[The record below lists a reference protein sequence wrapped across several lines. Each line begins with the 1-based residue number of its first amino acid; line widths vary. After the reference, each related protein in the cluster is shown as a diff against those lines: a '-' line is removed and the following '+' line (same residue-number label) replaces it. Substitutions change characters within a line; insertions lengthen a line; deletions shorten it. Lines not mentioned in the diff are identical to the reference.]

1 MNYSLSLVFRVYSL
15 LRPAPTPV
23 GRLRVRLRV
32 GQGIEGPGDADAGNI
47 SAAHAI
53 RHQAP
58 LLSCIETTCHGG
70 YKVRSWLATLCE
82 MCGVLAFGSEV
93 PRTRRTRRNAE
104 VSKSRS
110 YSRSKCRKPDTHTQG
125 TRGRCVRGVDN
136 SLTSALR
143 SRQDRALSTE
153 TTVRLSR
160 HPHSSRRTP

>member
-1 MNYSLSLVFRVYSL
+1 MSYSLSLVFRVYSL

-93 PRTRRTRRNAE
+93 PRTPERGSLQKSLVQSIT
-104 VSKSRS
+104 VSKT
-110 YSRSKCRKPDTHTQG
+110 THTQG
-125 TRGRCVRGVDN
+125 VGV
-136 SLTSALR
+136 SEV
-143 SRQDRALSTE
+143 STI
-153 TTVRLSR
+153 
-160 HPHSSRRTP
+160 H

>member
-1 MNYSLSLVFRVYSL
+1 MSYSLSLVFRVYSL

-93 PRTRRTRRNAE
+93 PRTRRTPERGSLQKSLVQSIK
-104 VSKSRS
+104 VSKT
-110 YSRSKCRKPDTHTQG
+110 THTQRVG
-125 TRGRCVRGVDN
+125 AVRGVDN

>member
-70 YKVRSWLATLCE
+70 YKVRSWLATLKCVACLHSAAKSHE
-82 MCGVLAFGSEV
+82 QDEL
-93 PRTRRTRRNAE
+93 RNAE

-110 YSRSKCRKPDTHTQG
+110 YSRSKCRKPHTHS
-125 TRGRCVRGVDN
+125 RGRCVRGVDN